1 MDCSMKPV
9 FLSVCIALSSLM
21 LIATP
26 ATAKSPTK
34 QFSSSQMAKTTVD
47 SLEFKDVMRGL
58 YAGKMTQ
65 VYVEDEELLKYPHI
79 GLNDGLYDR
88 DDPSFITHTVALM
101 HPVIS
106 YQNHNGEDRYL
117 VIIEK
122 VEVHES
128 GFFPGCTACGAYA
141 DFFIFKDLPDGTYQL
156 VSRTAKDGVFA
167 GMYGRF
173 RLDLDGIANS
183 MQLAGYELT
192 GAIYRLSSHQMGH
205 EFSKWRALLLSEN
218 DYIQNVEISDASDS
232 NLGSVAD
239 EDSPLYYSF
248 DSTFKIIN
256 DGSKYFPIQ
265 VHYYGE
271 MPIGEEYQNIRR
283 VDKTE
288 TFYYNKA
295 KNEYSKTKPR
305 K

>member
-1 MDCSMKPV
+1 
-9 FLSVCIALSSLM
+9 M
-21 LIATP
+21 LKNILLAATITLTGLTAISTP
-26 ATAKSPTK
+26 ASASNFSAKKMT
-34 QFSSSQMAKTTVD
+34 QTTVD

-58 YAGKMTQ
+58 YAGKMMQ
-65 VYVEDEELLKYPHI
+65 VNVDDEELLKYPYI

-88 DDPSFITHTVALM
+88 DDPSYITYTVALM

-106 YQNHNGEDRYL
+106 YQNHNVEDRYL

-128 GFFPGCTACGAYA
+128 GYFLGCTGCGAYA

-156 VSRTAKDGVFA
+156 VSRTARDGIFA

-173 RLDLDGIANS
+173 RLDLDGLTNN
-183 MQLAGYELT
+183 MQLMGYNLS

-205 EFSKWRALLLSEN
+205 EFSKWRSLLLSEN
-218 DYIQNVEISDASDS
+218 DYIQNTEIDYASDN
-232 NLGSVAD
+232 NLGNAD
-239 EDSPLYYSF
+239 EDSPLHYSF
-248 DSTFKIIN
+248 DSTYKVIN

-265 VHYYGE
+265 VHYFGE
-271 MPIGEEYQNIRR
+271 MPIGDDYQNIRR
-283 VDKTE
+283 VNKTE

>member
-1 MDCSMKPV
+1 MKPAI
-9 FLSVCIALSSLM
+9 LSACLALSSLM

-26 ATAKSPTK
+26 ATAKSINK
-34 QFSSSQMAKTTVD
+34 QFSSSQMAKTTID
-47 SLEFKDVMRGL
+47 SLEFKDIMRGL
-58 YAGKMTQ
+58 YAGKMMQ

-88 DDPSFITHTVALM
+88 DDPSYITYTVALM

-106 YQNHNGEDRYL
+106 YQNHNNEDRYL

-128 GFFPGCTACGAYA
+128 GYFLGCTACGAYA
-141 DFFIFKDLPDGTYQL
+141 DFFIFKDLPGGTYQL
-156 VSRTAKDGVFA
+156 VSRTSKDGIFA
-167 GMYGRF
+167 GMYGRL
-173 RLDLDGIANS
+173 RLDLNGITDS
-183 MQLAGYELT
+183 MQLVGRELT

-205 EFSKWRALLLSEN
+205 EFSKWRSLLLSEN
-218 DYIQNVEISDASDS
+218 DYIQNTEIDYASDN
-232 NLGSVAD
+232 NLGNAD
-239 EDSPLYYSF
+239 EDSPLHYSF
-248 DSTFKIIN
+248 DSTYKVIN

-265 VHYYGE
+265 VHYFGE
-271 MPIGEEYQNIRR
+271 MPIGDDYQNIRR
-283 VDKTE
+283 VNKTE